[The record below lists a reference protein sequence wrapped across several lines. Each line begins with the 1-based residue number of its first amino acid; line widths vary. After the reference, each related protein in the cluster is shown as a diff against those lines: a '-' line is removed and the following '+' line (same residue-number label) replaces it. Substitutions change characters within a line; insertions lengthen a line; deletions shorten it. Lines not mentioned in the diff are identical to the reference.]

1 MPTSALHPFHRI
13 DQLIRRRA
21 RPRPDRAPRPRR
33 ARAARLA
40 ASTTAL
46 LALGALGACTGAPAA
61 KGPAT
66 STGSGHPAAVTVRSC
81 GATTAVSTP
90 PKRLVTL
97 NEGATEVALALG
109 LQTRMAGTAYLDD
122 TIPAQWKAAYD
133 SVPVLSK
140 EYPTKEKLLAAHP
153 DFLYASYASAFT
165 DKVAGT
171 RAELDAEHIPSYL
184 SPFGCADSKQV
195 PAASFAA
202 VWGELTDVAKA
213 FGVTARATA
222 IEQRQKKTLAGLA
235 AQGAGRG
242 LNVLWYD
249 SDTKTPFVGAGH
261 GGPQLILDAVGAH
274 NVFGSLPGGWQS
286 VSWEKVA
293 AANPDAIVLADA
305 GWDTAKSKIAY
316 LEHDP
321 VLSRLTAVRKRA
333 FVVVPFS
340 ESTPGVLLAD
350 GASQVS
356 AGLAKLHPAS

>member
-40 ASTTAL
+40 ASATAL
-46 LALGALGACTGAPAA
+46 LALGTLGACTGAPAA

-66 STGSGHPAAVTVRSC
+66 ATGSGHPAAVTVRSC
-81 GATTAVSTP
+81 GAATAVSTP

-122 TIPAQWKAAYD
+122 TIPARWKAAYD

-165 DKVAGT
+165 GKVAGT

-202 VWGELTDVAKA
+202 VWGELTDVAKV

-222 IEQRQKKTLAGLA
+222 IEQQQKKTLAGLA

-249 SDTKTPFVGAGH
+249 SDTKTPSSA
-261 GGPQLILDAVGAH
+261 PAT
-274 NVFGSLPGGWQS
+274 
-286 VSWEKVA
+286 
-293 AANPDAIVLADA
+293 ADR
-305 GWDTAKSKIAY
+305 S
-316 LEHDP
+316 
-321 VLSRLTAVRKRA
+321 S
-333 FVVVPFS
+333 S
-340 ESTPGVLLAD
+340 STPSARTTSSARCRAAGRA
-350 GASQVS
+350 S
-356 AGLAKLHPAS
+356 AGRRWPPRTRTRSSSRTPVGTPRSRRSPTWSTTPC